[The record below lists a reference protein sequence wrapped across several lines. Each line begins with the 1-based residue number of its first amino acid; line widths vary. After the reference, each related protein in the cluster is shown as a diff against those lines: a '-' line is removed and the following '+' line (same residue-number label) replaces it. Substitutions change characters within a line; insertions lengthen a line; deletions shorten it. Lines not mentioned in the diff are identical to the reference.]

1 MPAALDAMTSLPAVL
16 TLREATA
23 VLDGLRAAFAEE
35 TDGTWRIDAAAVEQL
50 DTSALAVLLECARI
64 AAAGGR
70 RLEITGVPPR
80 LAELARLYGVDG
92 LLEIVEPVEPVDPA
106 LNGASAGSLADRPGT
121 APRAG
126 GHAGTSRAD

>member
-1 MPAALDAMTSLPAVL
+1 MPASAEAMTSLPAVL
-16 TLREATA
+16 TLRDAPA
-23 VLDGLRAAFAEE
+23 VLENLRGAFAAESG
-35 TDGTWRIDAAAVEQL
+35 DVWRIDAAAVQQL

-92 LLEIVEPVEPVDPA
+92 ILAIDGHDAPPA
-106 LNGASAGSLADRPGT
+106 TNGTATASLADRPGS

-126 GHAGTSRAD
+126 GHGAVS